1 MRVEASGNQFT
12 FPQQCVC
19 CESEPDRYLT
29 VSASKSSGQ
38 RVVRTK
44 TNTWDFPYCSR
55 CLNHIEAANT
65 ALKLAGIVIVIVVII
80 AWSLGGWS
88 GTIFGA
94 LGAVGA
100 LILYVK
106 LIANA
111 NKTLRSSCV
120 GLGKAV
126 GFIGWDGTHQVFE
139 IGSPKYARE
148 FMIANKR
155 KLIMSLTKREDCSG
169 TRHMTSEQIMFNQP
183 DATGSEPGIAGRNP
197 TKPCS

>member
-19 CESEPDRYLT
+19 CESEPDTCLT

-44 TNTWDFPYCSR
+44 TNTWDFPYCSH
-55 CLNHIEAANT
+55 CLNHIAAANT
-65 ALKLAGIVIVIVVII
+65 ALTLAGIVIVLVVVI
-80 AWSLGGWS
+80 AWSLAGWS
-88 GTIFGA
+88 GTIFGS

-106 LIANA
+106 LISNA
-111 NKTLRSSCV
+111 NKTLRNSCV

-155 KLIMSLTKREDCSG
+155 KLINVSHEARELLVEEAYDKQANNVQSA
-169 TRHMTSEQIMFNQP
+169 R
-183 DATGSEPGIAGRNP
+183 RYR
-197 TKPCS
+197 K